1 MLTVSFYP
9 FLSVIFRCI
18 HQNHILRA
26 THHALPAHTEYCTTI
41 IITFS
46 PRRDS
51 KAPVILQVSQGGAAF
66 FGGKGLKN
74 SAEKQ
79 EASVAGATAAAHYVR
94 AIAPAYGVPVIMH
107 SDHCAKKLLPWFDGM
122 LDADEKYFKEH
133 GEPLF
138 S

>member
-1 MLTVSFYP
+1 MLGARNYQHSAIQASYI
-9 FLSVIFRCI
+9 SIS
-18 HQNHILRA
+18 
-26 THHALPAHTEYCTTI
+26 Y
-41 IITFS
+41 S
-46 PRRDS
+46 DS
-51 KAPVILQVSQGGAAF
+51 KSPVILQVSQGGAAF

-79 EASVAGATAAAHYVR
+79 EASVAGAIAAAHYVR

-138 S
+138 SCVFRFFRMAVPD